1 MERSINTRNYAIDYI
16 KFYSIFAVVVIHTF
30 PLDHLAGFYMLDALS
45 RFAVPFFF
53 MSSGYL
59 FGRKITRSKSTETYF
74 IKYLMKLL
82 SIYALWFLF
91 YCIYDISVLFMTHHG
106 AEATDDILHYLDD
119 FALLD
124 LLYYGKGTS
133 GYQLWFLPALV
144 WSIFILYIFFRLKK
158 IHLLILAS
166 LILNLAGLL
175 GQSYTMFY
183 KMPIPTR
190 DALFFGLFYSTLG
203 FFIASH
209 KDKIN
214 KKRMAIKI
222 YVLLFSCFAVLQVIE
237 AYLLD
242 RKLSG
247 SHGEYFISTI
257 FLTASLFIFVLQ
269 YNQHGKNLFVTKI
282 GADSLGIY
290 VIHVFFLNLVNLYL
304 QTAGLKMSENFIWS
318 LFETLFVFF
327 ISFYVYRMLQS
338 AKKMAGI

>member
-1 MERSINTRNYAIDYI
+1 MERSIITRNYAIDYI

-59 FGRKITRSKSTETYF
+59 FGRKITRSNSNDAYF
-74 IKYLMKLL
+74 IKYVMKLL
-82 SIYALWFLF
+82 SLYALWFLF
-91 YCIYDISVLFMTHHG
+91 YCTYDISVLLFTHHG
-106 AEATDDILHYLDD
+106 KGAIDDILHYLDNI
-119 FALLD
+119 ALLD

-158 IHLLILAS
+158 VSLLILAS
-166 LILNLAGLL
+166 LMLYLAGLL

-183 KMPIPTR
+183 KMPVPTR
-190 DALFFGLFYSTLG
+190 NALFFGLFYCTLG

-214 KKRMAIKI
+214 KKVISMKI
-222 YVLLFSCFAVLQVIE
+222 YVLTFSCFAVLQVIE
-237 AYLLD
+237 AFILD

-257 FLTASLFIFVLQ
+257 FLTSCLFIFVLQ
-269 YNQHGKNLFVTKI
+269 YNQHGKHLFVTKI

-304 QTAGLKMSENFIWS
+304 QSTGQKMSENFIWS

-327 ISFYVYRMLQS
+327 ISFYVYRMMQS
-338 AKKMAGI
+338 AKKLAGI